1 MINLLKHLAGKAIH
15 SAIDD
20 WLKSSNKETPP
31 EARDLHPDVPQDVPK
46 GERRPSQ
53 PRYITHTAS
62 KVHHNDVVYVR
73 GEWRWI
79 TKVVY
84 NGGERVYM
92 ETQCGH
98 KFSRAWD
105 DIVKVRC

>member
-1 MINLLKHLAGKAIH
+1 MLDLLKYLARKTIH
-15 SAIDD
+15 SAIDE
-20 WLKSSNKETPP
+20 WLKPSHKSSQRG
-31 EARDLHPDVPQDVPK
+31 A
-46 GERRPSQ
+46 SQ
-53 PRYITHTAS
+53 TNEQTTSPRYITHTAS
-62 KVHHNDVVYVR
+62 KVHHNDVVYIK

-84 NGGERVYM
+84 NGGPRVYM

-105 DIVKVRC
+105 AMVRVRC